1 MSEVRLSS
9 VLGPA
14 FHLLARD
21 AFRHGHTHY
30 DLSGGRGSLKS
41 SAVSLLVPPLLIH
54 NPGTQ
59 DVYKRQRGKTQ
70 KWLESEITNRTGL
83 FADSGYMDKILK
95 GKRNA
100 PKIVRAICEIL
111 DIQDSN
117 EIVQ

>member
-1 MSEVRLSS
+1 MGNLSN
-9 VLGPA
+9 VLIL
-14 FHLLARD
+14 FDDTYMIVHLDVLVNRNC
-21 AFRHGHTHY
+21 TK
-30 DLSGGRGSLKS
+30 GGIFVDSCKFTPFGLCVKTELLK
-41 SAVSLLVPPLLIH
+41 
-54 NPGTQ
+54 
-59 DVYKRQRGKTQ
+59 RGKTQ
-70 KWLESEITNRTGL
+70 KWLEEEITNRTGL